1 MITKPRTSLHQD
13 NSAPLDLVDSDPHR
27 RSATRTLNRGLAG
40 NGEAQVRLVPGI
52 QSLLKCDE
60 LPAVRTRTANRQ
72 VPFSAV
78 TEITGDGRSA
88 RRARHAVRIARLQPR
103 RVILPA
109 SSFESRQ
116 AAIALGHRPRASIP
130 RKRYRRYT
138 PDHDCSHLLKVMQGS
153 NKNNCRTK
161 RFVLCYFC
169 SRLEKGGLH
178 GRLSDYRD

>member
-78 TEITGDGRSA
+78 TEITWRRPLGATGTSRSWDRKA
-88 RRARHAVRIARLQPR
+88 ATKAGYIARL
-103 RVILPA
+103 I
-109 SSFESRQ
+109 F
-116 AAIALGHRPRASIP
+116 
-130 RKRYRRYT
+130 
-138 PDHDCSHLLKVMQGS
+138 
-153 NKNNCRTK
+153 
-161 RFVLCYFC
+161 
-169 SRLEKGGLH
+169 
-178 GRLSDYRD
+178 